1 MKHTIHDPRLHKL
14 PYPRNL
20 MLAIA
25 KADLIDP
32 NDSTSHKPPVI
43 DVDSELEEFI
53 TSVAFLNALS
63 DYELDVI
70 TDHYQYRVPLTK
82 IAKEFGCT
90 AENIRSHRNH
100 ALNKLLKAYL
110 KVKKLVNEPA
120 DELPTLDPKI
130 VYEIKHQ
137 FDHATHTTSSPFSV
151 PSTPTI
157 PSTSAYPKPAKN
169 SIKKYLIPR
178 KHKPCIPYKLY
189 IRSNGI
195 LYLEIKD
202 EVAQHYIGE
211 FYTYSNS
218 NFSIEGIVVDISIAG
233 ILLTNREV
241 KRK

>member
-1 MKHTIHDPRLHKL
+1 MKHTMHDPKLFAL

-32 NDSTSHKPPVI
+32 NDRTLHKPPVI

-63 DYELDVI
+63 DFEIDVI
-70 TDHYQYRVPLTK
+70 TDHYQYGAPLTK

-110 KVKKLVNEPA
+110 KVKKPVNEPA
-120 DELPTLDPKI
+120 DELPAKPEWLKPQVKH
-130 VYEIKHQ
+130 IK
-137 FDHATHTTSSPFSV
+137 A
-151 PSTPTI
+151 
-157 PSTSAYPKPAKN
+157 AKN
-169 SIKKYLIPR
+169 SIKKYLVPR

-189 IRSNGI
+189 IRSDGI

-202 EVAQHYIGE
+202 EVAQHHIGE

-218 NFSIEGIVVDISIAG
+218 NFSIEGTVVDISIAG
-233 ILLTNREV
+233 ILLNDWEV